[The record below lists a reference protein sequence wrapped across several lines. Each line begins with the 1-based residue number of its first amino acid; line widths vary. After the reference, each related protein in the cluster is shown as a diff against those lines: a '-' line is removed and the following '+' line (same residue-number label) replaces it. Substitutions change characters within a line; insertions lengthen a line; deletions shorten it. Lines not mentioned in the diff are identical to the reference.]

1 VSFRP
6 RDQSP
11 RAVNEGLRKRIS
23 TAAVLAAI
31 LVAIVL
37 FLPNWATLAMLT
49 VLVLAGA
56 WEWSAFL
63 RLPGVA
69 IRAAYVAL
77 LAAMMP
83 LLWHV
88 TESAPARQIVLAAV
102 LVWWLLALSWIV
114 FAPQRVAPWSAALAG
129 LLALVPAW
137 LALVRLRFDLPRG
150 AEWML
155 FTLVLVFAA
164 DIGAFF
170 AGRRFGRLRLA
181 PSVSPGKTWEGVLGG
196 AAAGALV
203 GVAGSLWFG
212 IPMQSFVP
220 LCLAAVGFSIIG
232 DLTESLL
239 KRFAG
244 VKDSGTLFP
253 GHGGVMD
260 RIDSVTGAAPV
271 LLFGLTVL
279 GVAA

>member
-1 VSFRP
+1 MN
-6 RDQSP
+6 D
-11 RAVNEGLRKRIS
+11 GLRKRIS
-23 TAAVLAAI
+23 TAIVLAAI

-37 FLPNWATLAMLT
+37 FLPRAATLILLT
-49 VLVLAGA
+49 LLVLAGA

-63 RLPGVA
+63 HLPG
-69 IRAAYVAL
+69 AAKRWLYVGALAL
-77 LAAMMP
+77 LMP
-83 LLWHV
+83 LAWLV
-88 TESAPARQIVLAAV
+88 TQTPEGRQIVLAAAV
-102 LVWWLLALSWIV
+102 VWWLIALLWIAL
-114 FAPQRVAPWSAALAG
+114 APQRVAPWSAALAG
-129 LLALVPAW
+129 ILALVPAW
-137 LALVRLRFDLPRG
+137 LSLVRLRFDLPRG

-170 AGRRFGRLRLA
+170 AGRRFGRVRLA
-181 PSVSPGKTWEGVLGG
+181 PAVSPGKTWEGVLGG
-196 AAAGALV
+196 ALAGVLMALLGSAWFAV
-203 GVAGSLWFG
+203 PAGV
-212 IPMQSFVP
+212 FVP
-220 LCLAAVGFSIIG
+220 LCLAAVAFSIVG

-271 LLFGLTVL
+271 LLFGLTLL

>member
-1 VSFRP
+1 MRGTDESRRP
-6 RDQSP
+6 
-11 RAVNEGLRKRIS
+11 VNEALRKRII
-23 TAAVLAAI
+23 TAVVLAVA
-31 LVAIVL
+31 LVGIVL
-37 FLPNWATLAMLT
+37 FLPAIATVIVLT

-63 RLPGVA
+63 RLPRAVF
-69 IRAAYVAL
+69 RAAYVVF
-77 LAAMMP
+77 LAVMMP
-83 LLWHV
+83 VVWHV
-88 TESAPARQIVLAAV
+88 SETPEGRDIVLAVAV
-102 LVWWLLALSWIV
+102 TWWLAALAWIA
-114 FAPQRVAPWSAALAG
+114 FAPRRVAPWSAALAG

-137 LALVRLRFDLPRG
+137 LALVRLRFAVPRG
-150 AEWML
+150 AEWMI

-181 PSVSPGKTWEGVLGG
+181 PAVSPGKTWEGVLGG
-196 AAAGALV
+196 AAMSAVVA
-203 GVAGSLWFG
+203 VAGSLWFG
-212 IPMQSFVP
+212 VPLHSFLP
-220 LCLAAVGFSIIG
+220 LCLAAVAFSIVG

-244 VKDSGTLFP
+244 LKDSGTLFP

>member
-1 VSFRP
+1 
-6 RDQSP
+6 
-11 RAVNEGLRKRIS
+11 VNEGLRKRIV
-23 TAAVLAAI
+23 TAIVLAAI

-37 FLPNWATLAMLT
+37 FLPPIATLVLLT

-63 RLPGVA
+63 RAPGFMT
-69 IRAAYVAL
+69 RALYVAF
-77 LAAMMP
+77 LATMMP
-83 LLWHV
+83 IVWHV
-88 TESAPARQIVLAAV
+88 TETPEGREIVLAVAV
-102 LVWWLLALSWIV
+102 LWWLVALAWV
-114 FAPQRVAPWSAALAG
+114 AFAPRRVSPWSAALAG

-150 AEWML
+150 AEWMIFAL
-155 FTLVLVFAA
+155 LLVFAA

-181 PSVSPGKTWEGVLGG
+181 PAVSPGKTWEGVLGG
-196 AAAGALV
+196 AAASALV
-203 GVAGSLWFG
+203 GIAGSGWFG
-212 IPMQSFVP
+212 VPLYTFLP
-220 LCLAAVGFSIIG
+220 LCLAAVAFSVVG

>member
-1 VSFRP
+1 
-6 RDQSP
+6 
-11 RAVNEGLRKRIS
+11 VNEGLRKRIV
-23 TAAVLAAI
+23 TAVVLAAI
-31 LVAIVL
+31 LVAIMLLLPPFATYVL
-37 FLPNWATLAMLT
+37 LT

-63 RLPGVA
+63 RVDGLV
-69 IRAAYVAL
+69 RRTLYVAFL
-77 LAAMMP
+77 AMMMP
-83 LLWHV
+83 VFWFV
-88 TESAPARQIVLAAV
+88 TEAPEWRARVLAGAV
-102 LVWWLLALSWIV
+102 AWWLIALVWIV
-114 FAPQRVAPWSAALAG
+114 FAPQRVSAWSAALAG
-129 LLALVPAW
+129 ALSLLPAW
-137 LALVRLRFDLPRG
+137 LALMRLRSDLPHG

-181 PSVSPGKTWEGVLGG
+181 PAVSPGKTWEGVLGG
-196 AAAGALV
+196 AVAGALV
-203 GVAGSLWFG
+203 GIAGGAWFG
-212 IPMQSFVP
+212 VPLYTFLP
-220 LCLAAVGFSIIG
+220 LCLAAVAFSVVG

-244 VKDSGTLFP
+244 LKDSGTLFP